1 MKLQE
6 YIRTSKRGT
15 AASLAVKCGVT
26 KTWMSLIVSGK
37 REPSPEL
44 AVLIEQHTDGKV
56 ARKELRP
63 DIFGELQ

>member
-15 AASLAVKCGVT
+15 AASLAAKCGIT

-44 AVLIEQHTDGKV
+44 AVLIEQHTEGKV
-56 ARKELRP
+56 TRTELRP
-63 DIFGELQ
+63 DIFGAIQ